1 MGKVGVL
8 IATLLAFFGLSS
20 CTSHTTYTSNEI
32 SDDALSNN
40 DVSDVDIIEGGP
52 NSKVVG
58 TYFFESFNEYFGF
71 YSVFKTNNY
80 QRYWTPVD
88 SDKFNV
94 TYCFKSEGINLEDVN
109 NKRYDLVFPRQRM
122 TVEMHSDEFSIDLN
136 LHNINEFADKVN
148 ALNLSFS
155 GEWDRLQATN
165 VSNLQLMCSDL
176 VIGIGEIVI
185 NTSTISSVYD
195 SLDEILLLFEKGS
208 EYVF

>member
-1 MGKVGVL
+1 M
-8 IATLLAFFGLSS
+8 
-20 CTSHTTYTSNEI
+20 E
-32 SDDALSNN
+32 DA
-40 DVSDVDIIEGGP
+40 
-52 NSKVVG
+52 
-58 TYFFESFNEYFGF
+58 
-71 YSVFKTNNY
+71 
-80 QRYWTPVD
+80 
-88 SDKFNV
+88 
-94 TYCFKSEGINLEDVN
+94 N

-122 TVEMHSDEFSIDLN
+122 TVEIHSDEFSIDLN

-165 VSNLQLMCSDL
+165 VSNLQLMCNDL

-208 EYVF
+208 AYVF

>member
-1 MGKVGVL
+1 M
-8 IATLLAFFGLSS
+8 
-20 CTSHTTYTSNEI
+20 
-32 SDDALSNN
+32 
-40 DVSDVDIIEGGP
+40 
-52 NSKVVG
+52 
-58 TYFFESFNEYFGF
+58 
-71 YSVFKTNNY
+71 FKTNNY

-94 TYCFKSEGINLEDVN
+94 TYCFKSDGIDLEDAN

-122 TVEMHSDEFSIDLN
+122 TVEIHSDEFSIDLN

-155 GEWDRLQATN
+155 REWDRLQATN
-165 VSNLQLMCSDL
+165 VSNLQLMCNDL

-208 EYVF
+208 AYVF

>member
-1 MGKVGVL
+1 MKKDRVL
-8 IATLLAFFGLSS
+8 IATLLVIFSLSS
-20 CTSHTTYTSNEI
+20 CTSHTTYTSSGM
-32 SDDALSNN
+32 SDGALSSD
-40 DVSDVDIIEGGP
+40 DVSDVKIIEGGP

-58 TYFFESFNEYFGF
+58 TYIFESFDEYSIF

-80 QRYWTPVD
+80 QRYWTPAD

-94 TYCFKSEGINLEDVN
+94 TYCFKSEGINLEDAN

-148 ALNLSFS
+148 PLNLSFS
-155 GEWDRLQATN
+155 VEWDRLQATN
-165 VSNLQLMCSDL
+165 ASNLQLMCCDF
-176 VIGIGEIVI
+176 VIGKGEIGI
-185 NTSTISSVYD
+185 STSTISSVHD
-195 SLDEILLLFEKGS
+195 SLGEILLLFEKGG